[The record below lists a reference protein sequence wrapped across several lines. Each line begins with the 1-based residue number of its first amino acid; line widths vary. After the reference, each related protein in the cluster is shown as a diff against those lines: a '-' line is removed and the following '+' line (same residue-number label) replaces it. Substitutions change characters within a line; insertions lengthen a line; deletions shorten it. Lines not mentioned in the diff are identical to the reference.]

1 MTVKEKAPSKKLITK
16 PKDKYTLAMKREEGK
31 TEEKQFAE
39 IVLSTTNRNT
49 LTALRFAKGTIDGDV
64 NLLDAVTVMREST
77 AKVNNGDLKSLE
89 STLTVQATSLD
100 AIFNHLA
107 LRAHAAD
114 TLPKLEVFMRL
125 ALKAQAQCARTI
137 EVIATMKN
145 PPVVFAKQ
153 ANISN
158 GNQQV
163 NNGNLPINVATHA
176 GKTINPS
183 NELLEVTQHGSTKMD
198 IRTATRAGDKDHKMA
213 TMEAVDRRKNTAR

>member
-1 MTVKEKAPSKKLITK
+1 MTVKEKTRSNKAIAK
-16 PKDKYTLAMKREEGK
+16 PKDKNTLTMKREEGK
-31 TEEKQFAE
+31 SEEKQFAE

-49 LTALRFAKGTIDGDV
+49 VTALRFAKGTIDGDV

-137 EVIATMKN
+137 EVLAAMKN
-145 PPVVFAKQ
+145 PPVIFAKQ
-153 ANISN
+153 ANIAN

-163 NNGNLPINVATHA
+163 NNGSVQNNKVVDTPAHA
-176 GKTINPS
+176 GKTTNQS
-183 NELLEVTQHGSTKMD
+183 NELLEHQHHGEWLDNIAVKDTSTLKIKD
-198 IRTATRAGDKDHKMA
+198 NRTFNKA
-213 TMEAVDRRKNTAR
+213 KN